1 MFRRWFS
8 HSKSSSS
15 PKKLKL
21 ENFPS
26 ENTPN
31 TLVLSTPPQI
41 LVRDYVSES
50 VISSPHTTSPEPSPK
65 EEPMH
70 EKDKSPLREN
80 ENLTTI
86 ESVLRT
92 SELISRRVQ
101 KESERIQDQI
111 RQTSSETT
119 HRVQF
124 ESDRIRHLLNQ
135 LSDKMNRPL
144 IRPFCCYTE

>member
-1 MFRRWFS
+1 M
-8 HSKSSSS
+8 
-15 PKKLKL
+15 
-21 ENFPS
+21 
-26 ENTPN
+26 
-31 TLVLSTPPQI
+31 Q
-41 LVRDYVSES
+41 
-50 VISSPHTTSPEPSPK
+50 
-65 EEPMH
+65 

-124 ESDRIRHLLNQ
+124 ESERIRHLLNQ
-135 LSDKMNRPL
+135 LSDKMNRPI
-144 IRPFCCYTE
+144 IRPLCCCTE